1 MIFRTMLHAIISRFG
16 RRLGHWDVARTKFRV
31 LPTDL
36 DILKH
41 MNNGVYLS
49 IADIGRFDLL
59 QRNGVWAI
67 FKSRGWYP
75 VVASETISFRK
86 SLELWQPF
94 VVESRILGFDDKAV
108 YVEQRFTVDGEIYT
122 QAFIR
127 GRFLK
132 RRGGVVTIDELLEAV
147 GPSPTDVTVPE
158 WLVEWGADAALPRP
172 APRRRASGA
181 SDGLSPALRRGRRR
195 TPARDPTPLARWP
208 VARIPPVA
216 RPSRRPPRLRDHR
229 RS

>member
-1 MIFRTMLHAIISRFG
+1 MIFRTMLHALLSRFG
-16 RRLGHWDVARTKFRV
+16 PRLGHFDVAFTKFRV

-59 QRNGVWAI
+59 TRSGVWAI
-67 FKSRGWYP
+67 FKKRGWYP
-75 VVASETISFRK
+75 VVASETITFRK

-94 VVESRILGFDDKAV
+94 IVESRILGFDEKAV

-132 RRGGVVTIDELLEAV
+132 RAGGIVTIEELLDAV
-147 GPSPTDVTVPE
+147 GPAPTEVTVPE
-158 WLVEWGADAALPRP
+158 WLTQWGADAALPP
-172 APRRRASGA
+172 TKADAPSVW
-181 SDGLSPALRRGRRR
+181 SD
-195 TPARDPTPLARWP
+195 
-208 VARIPPVA
+208 
-216 RPSRRPPRLRDHR
+216 
-229 RS
+229 

>member
-1 MIFRTMLHAIISRFG
+1 MIFRTMLHVILSRFG
-16 RRLGHWDVARTKFRV
+16 RRLDHWDVARARFRV

-59 QRNGVWAI
+59 RRNGVWQI
-67 FKSRGWYP
+67 FSERGWYP

-86 SLELWQPF
+86 SLELWQSF

-122 QAFIR
+122 QAYIR

-132 RRGGVVTIDELLEAV
+132 RSGGVVSIAELLDAV
-147 GPSPTDVTVPE
+147 GPAPTDVTVPE
-158 WLVEWGADAALPRP
+158 WLLQWGADAALPSTRAD
-172 APRRRASGA
+172 APSVW
-181 SDGLSPALRRGRRR
+181 SD
-195 TPARDPTPLARWP
+195 
-208 VARIPPVA
+208 
-216 RPSRRPPRLRDHR
+216 
-229 RS
+229 

>member
-1 MIFRTMLHAIISRFG
+1 MIFRTMLHAVLSRFG
-16 RRLGHWDVARTKFRV
+16 PRLDHWDVATTRFRV

-59 QRNGVWAI
+59 RRNGVWQI
-67 FKSRGWYP
+67 FSERGWYP

-122 QAFIR
+122 QAYIR
-127 GRFLK
+127 ARFLK
-132 RRGGVVTIDELLEAV
+132 RGAGVVSIAELLEAV
-147 GPSPTDVTVPE
+147 GPAPTEVTVPH
-158 WLVEWGADAALPRP
+158 WLLKWGADAALPSTRAE
-172 APRRRASGA
+172 APSVW
-181 SDGLSPALRRGRRR
+181 
-195 TPARDPTPLARWP
+195 TQ
-208 VARIPPVA
+208 
-216 RPSRRPPRLRDHR
+216 
-229 RS
+229 

>member
-1 MIFRTMLHAIISRFG
+1 MIFRTMLHAVISRFG
-16 RRLGHWDVARTKFRV
+16 ARLGHWDVAFTKFRV

-49 IADIGRFDLL
+49 IADIGRFDMLT
-59 QRNGVWAI
+59 RNGVWAI
-67 FKSRGWYP
+67 FKQRGWYP
-75 VVASETISFRK
+75 VVASETISFRR

-94 VVESRILGFDDKAV
+94 VVESRLLGYDEKAV

-132 RRGGVVTIDELLEAV
+132 RGGGVVTIQELLDAV
-147 GPSPTDVTVPE
+147 GPAPTDVTVPA
-158 WLVEWGADAALPRP
+158 WLLQWGADAGLPSTRAK
-172 APRRRASGA
+172 APSVW
-181 SDGLSPALRRGRRR
+181 SD
-195 TPARDPTPLARWP
+195 
-208 VARIPPVA
+208 
-216 RPSRRPPRLRDHR
+216 
-229 RS
+229 

>member
-1 MIFRTMLHAIISRFG
+1 MIFRTMLHFFLSRFG
-16 RRLGHWDVARTKFRV
+16 ARLDHWDVARTRFRV

-59 QRNGVWAI
+59 TRSGIWAI
-67 FKSRGWYP
+67 FKQRGWYP

-94 VVESRILGFDDKAV
+94 VVESRILGFDEKAV

-132 RRGGVVTIDELLEAV
+132 RGGGIVTIEELLEAV
-147 GPSPTDVTVPE
+147 GPSPTEVTVPE
-158 WLVEWGADAALPRP
+158 WLLEWGSDAALPSTRAA
-172 APRRRASGA
+172 APSV
-181 SDGLSPALRRGRRR
+181 
-195 TPARDPTPLARWP
+195 WNE
-208 VARIPPVA
+208 
-216 RPSRRPPRLRDHR
+216 
-229 RS
+229 

>member
-1 MIFRTMLHAIISRFG
+1 MRTAQGGCGRRRERLEGSHNDRGGCVADHYDSRVHLFFRTLLHSFLSRFG
-16 RRLGHWDVARTKFRV
+16 PRLGHWDVARTTFRT

-59 QRNGVWAI
+59 QRSGVWAI
-67 FKSRGWYP
+67 FKERGWYP

-86 SLELWQPF
+86 SLTLWQKF

-108 YVEQRFTVDGEIYT
+108 YVEQRFTVGGEIYT

-132 RRGGVVTIDELLEAV
+132 RSGGVVGIDELLDAV
-147 GPSPTDVTVPE
+147 GPSPTDVTVPQ
-158 WLVEWGADAALPRP
+158 WLVEWGADAALPSTRVP
-172 APRRRASGA
+172 APSVW
-181 SDGLSPALRRGRRR
+181 SE
-195 TPARDPTPLARWP
+195 
-208 VARIPPVA
+208 
-216 RPSRRPPRLRDHR
+216 
-229 RS
+229 

>member
-1 MIFRTMLHAIISRFG
+1 MLFRTMLHALLSRFG
-16 RRLGHWDVARTKFRV
+16 PRLGHWDVARTRFRV

-59 QRNGVWAI
+59 MRNGVWAI
-67 FKSRGWYP
+67 FKQRGWYP

-86 SLELWQPF
+86 SLQLGQAF
-94 VVESRILGFDDKAV
+94 TVESRILGFDEKAV
-108 YVEQRFTVDGEIYT
+108 YVEQRFVVHGEIYT

-132 RRGGVVTIDELLEAV
+132 RGGGVVSIAELLEAV
-147 GPSPTDVTVPE
+147 GPSPSEVTVPG
-158 WLVEWGADAALPRP
+158 WLVEWGADAALPSTRSE
-172 APRRRASGA
+172 APSVW
-181 SDGLSPALRRGRRR
+181 SE
-195 TPARDPTPLARWP
+195 
-208 VARIPPVA
+208 
-216 RPSRRPPRLRDHR
+216 
-229 RS
+229 

>member
-1 MIFRTMLHAIISRFG
+1 MLHALISRFG
-16 RRLGHWDVARTKFRV
+16 KRLGHWDVARTNFRV

-59 QRNGVWAI
+59 TRTGVWAI
-67 FKSRGWYP
+67 FTKRGWYP

-94 VVESRILGFDDKAV
+94 VVESRILGFDEAV
-108 YVEQRFTVDGEIYT
+108 FVEQRFTVDGEIYT

-132 RRGGVVTIDELLEAV
+132 RGGGVVTIQELLDAV
-147 GPSPTDVTVPE
+147 GPAPTDVTVPE
-158 WLVEWGADAALPRP
+158 WLIEWGADAALPSTRAE
-172 APRRRASGA
+172 APSVW
-181 SDGLSPALRRGRRR
+181 SD
-195 TPARDPTPLARWP
+195 
-208 VARIPPVA
+208 
-216 RPSRRPPRLRDHR
+216 
-229 RS
+229 

>member
-1 MIFRTMLHAIISRFG
+1 MARVHMIFRTMLHAFLSRFG
-16 RRLGHWDVARTKFRV
+16 PRLGHWDVARTKFRV

-36 DILKH
+36 DILNH

-59 QRNGVWAI
+59 MRNGVWQI
-67 FKSRGWYP
+67 FKQRGWYP

-94 VVESRILGFDDKAV
+94 VVESRILGFDEKAV
-108 YVEQRFTVDGEIYT
+108 YVEQRFTVAGEIYT

-132 RRGGVVTIDELLEAV
+132 RSGGVVSIAELLDAV
-147 GPSPTDVTVPE
+147 GAAPSGVTVPA
-158 WLVEWGADAALPRP
+158 WLLEWGADAALPSTRAA
-172 APRRRASGA
+172 APSVW
-181 SDGLSPALRRGRRR
+181 SD
-195 TPARDPTPLARWP
+195 
-208 VARIPPVA
+208 
-216 RPSRRPPRLRDHR
+216 
-229 RS
+229 

>member
-1 MIFRTMLHAIISRFG
+1 MTFRTMLHALLSRFG
-16 RRLGHWDVARTKFRV
+16 MRLGHWDVARTKFRV

-59 QRNGVWAI
+59 MRNGVWAI
-67 FKSRGWYP
+67 FKKRGWYP

-108 YVEQRFTVDGEIYT
+108 YVEQRFTVNGEIYT

-127 GRFLK
+127 ARFLK
-132 RRGGVVTIDELLEAV
+132 RSGGIVTMTALLDAV
-147 GPSPTDVTVPE
+147 GPAPTDVTIPE
-158 WLVEWGADAALPRP
+158 WLTQWGADAALPSTRAE
-172 APRRRASGA
+172 APSVWSA
-181 SDGLSPALRRGRRR
+181 
-195 TPARDPTPLARWP
+195 
-208 VARIPPVA
+208 
-216 RPSRRPPRLRDHR
+216 
-229 RS
+229 

>member
-1 MIFRTMLHAIISRFG
+1 MIAVHMIFRTMLHAIISRFG
-16 RRLGHWDVARTKFRV
+16 ARLGHWDVARTKFRV

-59 QRNGVWAI
+59 MRNGVWAI
-67 FKSRGWYP
+67 FKKRGWYP

-94 VVESRILGFDDKAV
+94 VVESRILGFDEKAV
-108 YVEQRFTVDGEIYT
+108 YVEQRFTVGGEIYT

-132 RRGGVVTIDELLEAV
+132 RGGGIVTIDELLEAV

-158 WLVEWGADAALPRP
+158 WLRAWGADAALPSTRVE
-172 APRRRASGA
+172 APSIW
-181 SDGLSPALRRGRRR
+181 SE
-195 TPARDPTPLARWP
+195 
-208 VARIPPVA
+208 
-216 RPSRRPPRLRDHR
+216 
-229 RS
+229 